1 MEDRN
6 FTFNSVGF
14 LLIQQFCLGTGQK
27 IIAVVFRKGDTKTWA
42 EC

>member
-27 IIAVVFRKGDTKTWA
+27 VTALVFRKRDTKTWA